1 VKTVVLTTSYP
12 SYDGDP
18 SGHFVETEARRLA
31 ARGNEVHVLAPLS
44 ASHLNAPLESL
55 ANLTVHR
62 LPHGGALGW
71 PGARARILA
80 NPLRALGLVQYGVR
94 ARALAADLMTRHS
107 HERVHVIVHWAVPGM
122 FMVPKSASSLRITS
136 HGEDVRTLLHAPS
149 ILRNTIVQ
157 QACTRAQEWRFVST
171 SLYDSLHQGLDEPA
185 RNALARIH
193 TIEPAPLQMPEALA
207 PLAPLASVPSPA
219 RTRYV
224 SVGRLIRSKRVD
236 RAVRFIAN
244 KKDPNCELI
253 IVGEGPERKALEAL
267 ASGLKLNVHFVGLEP
282 RVRALSWL
290 ASAEALLM
298 TSEAEGLSTIEREA
312 HALGI
317 AVQYV

>member
-31 ARGNEVHVLAPLS
+31 AQGKEVHVLAPLS
-44 ASHLNAPLESL
+44 ATHLKAPLESL
-55 ANLTVHR
+55 ANLTIHR

-71 PGARARILA
+71 PGARARILE
-80 NPLRALGLVQYGVR
+80 NPLRALGLLQYGALSR
-94 ARALAADLMTRHS
+94 DLAADLITQHT
-107 HERVHVIVHWAVPGM
+107 HVIVHWAVPGM
-122 FMVPKSASSLRITS
+122 FMAPSSAASLRITS
-136 HGEDVRTLLHAPS
+136 HGEDVRTLLRTPS
-149 ILRNTIVQ
+149 ILRNTFVQ
-157 QACTRAQEWRFVST
+157 QACTRAQEWRFVSS
-171 SLYDSLHQGLDEPA
+171 SLYQSLRQSLSETA
-185 RNALARIH
+185 RTALNRIH
-193 TIEPAPLQMPEALA
+193 TIEAAPLQLPEALT
-207 PLAPLASVPSPA
+207 SVPPPA

-253 IVGEGPERKALEAL
+253 VIGEGPERKALEAL
-267 ASGLKLNVHFVGLEP
+267 ASTLKLNVHFVGLEP

-290 ASAEALLM
+290 ASAKALLM
-298 TSEAEGLSTIEREA
+298 TSEAEGLSTVEREA
-312 HALGI
+312 QALGI